1 MSTTDIGLWN
11 TRFSRSDGDV
21 FEAGYQ
27 LNIYPEK
34 ERKPRARDLV
44 VLRTAML
51 AKLLITVGVNC
62 PQSITTPCSE

>member
-1 MSTTDIGLWN
+1 MSTTDTGLWN

-27 LNIYPEK
+27 LNMYLEK
-34 ERKPRARDLV
+34 ESKPRARDLV
-44 VLRTAML
+44 VLRTALL

-62 PQSITTPCSE
+62 LQSLTMPV

>member
-1 MSTTDIGLWN
+1 MSTTDTGLWN

-27 LNIYPEK
+27 LNKYLQK

-44 VLRTAML
+44 VLRTALL
-51 AKLLITVGVNC
+51 AKLLITVGVSC
-62 PQSITTPCSE
+62 LQSLTMSCNE